1 VPSVRCPTL
10 ITLFGTC
17 ALISGAGRTI
27 NDLWDRN
34 LESAVGTLSDT
45 YVPPSRRPHAC
56 RLTDVPTTQSASNV
70 FPGPRRINTTGHHVY
85 HAPIDGG
92 AHRASTVVYIRPHS
106 LTYCKNGT
114 FYRLLTGSQ
123 LRKSSSLDGSLA
135 ECLRATYS
143 ILEQRLVVCLHGP
156 YSILDERLAAL

>member
-1 VPSVRCPTL
+1 MDSYAFNVLPSISL
-10 ITLFGTC
+10 AYITLFGTC

-123 LRKSSSLDGSLA
+123 LRKSSSLVIQFWTNDW
-135 ECLRATYS
+135 LRFELCT
-143 ILEQRLVVCLHGP
+143 HT
-156 YSILDERLAAL
+156 